1 MSTTPEQRKKSC
13 WNLKSRRV
21 QPAPREIRVIR
32 EIRAMQERKALPV
45 PIMRYAQE
53 TR

>member
-1 MSTTPEQRKKSC
+1 MSTTPEQHKKSC

-21 QPAPREIRVIR
+21 QPVSR
-32 EIRAMQERKALPV
+32 EIRATQEHKALPV